1 MKQIIEKN
9 LIVLIVI
16 LFTGMLFKLSGQTT
30 STGSMPQYL
39 FHDFTT
45 CDIKMKSGQ
54 TQTQEMNYNTIT
66 EKMVF
71 TRDKKYYDLTNPEM
85 VDTIILQNCRFV
97 PAGKA
102 FYEVLVSGPVS
113 LFIQHKGDLMSAGK
127 PVGYGGTSQ
136 VASANYINA
145 IELDGLQVNLQL
157 PSDYIVKSSPVYW
170 IRKGDEWS
178 SFNGEKQFLKIFPDK
193 AVQIKGFI
201 KENRIKFDK
210 SENLIRLVKYC
221 STL

>member
-1 MKQIIEKN
+1 MKRKLTI
-9 LIVLIVI
+9 LIVFLI
-16 LFTGMLFKLSGQTT
+16 TGMLFKLSGQAT
-30 STGSMPQYL
+30 SSGSMPQYL
-39 FHDFTT
+39 FAEFTK
-45 CDIKMKSGQ
+45 CDIKMISGQ
-54 TQTQEMNYNTIT
+54 TQTQEMNYNTVT

-85 VDTIILQNCRFV
+85 IDTIILQNCRFV

-102 FYEVLVSGPVS
+102 FYEVLVSGPLS
-113 LFIQHKGDLMSAGK
+113 LFLQHKGDLMTAGK

-136 VASANYINA
+136 VASSNYINN
-145 IELDGLQVNLQL
+145 IEMDGLQVNLQL
-157 PSDYIVKSSPVYW
+157 PNNYIVNPSPVYW
-170 IRKGDEWS
+170 IRNENKWF

-193 AVQIKGFI
+193 AVRIKGFI

-210 SENLIRLVKYC
+210 PGNLIRLVKYC

>member
-1 MKQIIEKN
+1 MNRKLI
-9 LIVLIVI
+9 LIVFL
-16 LFTGMLFKLSGQTT
+16 LAGMLFKLSGQAT
-30 STGSMPQYL
+30 SSGLPQYL
-39 FHDFTT
+39 FAEFTK

-54 TQTQEMNYNTIT
+54 TQIQEMNYNTVT

-85 VDTIILQNCRFV
+85 IDTIILQNCWFV

-102 FYEVLVSGPVS
+102 FYEVLVSGPMS
-113 LFIQHKGDLMSAGK
+113 LFLQHKGDLMSAGK

-136 VASANYINA
+136 VASSNYINA
-145 IELDGLQVNLQL
+145 IEMNGLQVNLQL
-157 PSDYIVKSSPVYW
+157 PNNYIVNPSPVYW
-170 IRKGDEWS
+170 IRNENKWF
-178 SFNGEKQFLKIFPDK
+178 SFTSEKQFLKIFPDNT
-193 AVQIKGFI
+193 VQIKGFI

-210 SENLIRLVKYC
+210 PENLIRLVKYC

>member
-1 MKQIIEKN
+1 MKQIMKRKLTI
-9 LIVLIVI
+9 LIVFLI
-16 LFTGMLFKLSGQTT
+16 TGMLCKLSGQAT
-30 STGSMPQYL
+30 SSGSMPQYL
-39 FHDFTT
+39 FAEFTKS
-45 CDIKMKSGQ
+45 DIKMKSGQ
-54 TQTQEMNYNTIT
+54 AQTQEMNYNTIT

-85 VDTIILQNCRFV
+85 IDTIILQNCRFV

-127 PVGYGGTSQ
+127 TVGYGGTSQ

-170 IRKGDEWS
+170 IRKGDEWF
-178 SFNGEKQFLKIFPDK
+178 SFTGEKQFLKIFPDN
-193 AVQIKGFI
+193 ASQIKGFI

-210 SENLIRLVKYC
+210 PENLIRLVKYC

>member
-1 MKQIIEKN
+1 MKRIMKRK
-9 LIVLIVI
+9 LVVLMVF
-16 LFTGMLFKLSGQTT
+16 LLTGMLFKLSGQTI

-39 FHDFTT
+39 FPEFIR

-54 TQTQEMNYNTIT
+54 TQTQVMNYNTIT

-71 TRDKKYYDLTNPEM
+71 IRDKKYYDLTNPEM

-102 FYEVLVSGPVS
+102 FYEVLVSGPVT
-113 LFIQHKGDLMSAGK
+113 LFYQHKSDLMSAGK

-136 VASANYINA
+136 VASSTYINA
-145 IELDGLQVNLQL
+145 IEIDGLQTNLQL
-157 PSDYIVKSSPVYW
+157 PSDYIVKPAPVYW

-193 AVQIKGFI
+193 TGQIKGFI

-210 SENLIRLVKYC
+210 SEHLIRLVKYC

>member
-1 MKQIIEKN
+1 MKRSGINI
-9 LIVLIVI
+9 LYFVII
-16 LFTGMLFKLSGQTT
+16 LFIVSCNDDVKI
-30 STGSMPQYL
+30 
-39 FHDFTT
+39 D
-45 CDIKMKSGQ
+45 
-54 TQTQEMNYNTIT
+54 
-66 EKMVF
+66 
-71 TRDKKYYDLTNPEM
+71 
-85 VDTIILQNCRFV
+85 RF
-97 PAGKA
+97 A
-102 FYEVLVSGPVS
+102 LVSGPIS
-113 LFIQHKGDLMSAGK
+113 LFLQHKGDLMAAGK

-170 IRKGDEWS
+170 IRKGEEWF

-193 AVQIKGFI
+193 ANQIKGFI

-210 SENLIRLVKYC
+210 SENLVKLVKYC